1 MKIVELYNKGKNYEN
16 EEKLCDI
23 ILYFESY
30 HKVFQT
36 LIELLRKGEKY
47 FNNIC
52 EQMIEQLPNIKF
64 EPFNKT
70 EYTTIVN
77 MVIYKSFECI
87 IKCILENVVNFQ
99 KDDDGQIFYSMI
111 EYLNDCSNR
120 IMQLNFEFTLY
131 LREIYS
137 LLCFLK
143 VHDSLLKNGNLKEN
157 IIKEYFSI
165 LNQECGNLYEE
176 NVNEGNNLLN
186 REFEYLREKVR
197 PEHFPEL
204 MINIFSY
211 RIKQF
216 KLPEYREKML
226 ELIINNI

>member
-1 MKIVELYNKGKNYEN
+1 MKKINWRKKIKGK
-16 EEKLCDI
+16 I
-23 ILYFESY
+23 
-30 HKVFQT
+30 
-36 LIELLRKGEKY
+36 
-47 FNNIC
+47 
-52 EQMIEQLPNIKF
+52 
-64 EPFNKT
+64 
-70 EYTTIVN
+70 
-77 MVIYKSFECI
+77 
-87 IKCILENVVNFQ
+87 
-99 KDDDGQIFYSMI
+99 
-111 EYLNDCSNR
+111 
-120 IMQLNFEFTLY
+120 
-131 LREIYS
+131 
-137 LLCFLK
+137 
-143 VHDSLLKNGNLKEN
+143 KEN